1 MLKEGDRYKLTV
13 DGNEYFAKLI
23 LLPDPNVPDDPTK
36 MNWFAV
42 SEPYVRIPGW
52 GGSDGINRS
61 YSDVLGGRQREASV
75 IRELNELGME
85 KVDQE
90 LNIAAAPH
98 IGDLKL
104 NLNKD
109 FPDGNSITYTP
120 FINGEE
126 LVRLEGNNSF
136 IFKVEGLHQWFD
148 SGHLS
153 NPLSG
158 LPITQENIERF
169 TYVEDTTKGGLRRR
183 IKSLKHRSMR
193 RRSKSRKNLRKKY

>member
-1 MLKEGDRYKLTV
+1 MTV

-23 LLPDPNVPDDPTK
+23 LLPDPNLPTK

-42 SEPYVRIPGW
+42 SEPNIRIPGW
-52 GGSDGINRS
+52 GGTDDLNRCYMGS
-61 YSDVLGGRQREASV
+61 LGSREAVV

-104 NLNKD
+104 NLNND

-193 RRSKSRKNLRKKY
+193 RRSKSRKNLRKK

>member
-1 MLKEGDRYKLTV
+1 MVLKEGDRYKLTV

-23 LLPDPNVPDDPTK
+23 LLPDPNLPTK

-42 SEPYVRIPGW
+42 SEPNIRIPGW
-52 GGSDGINRS
+52 GGTDDLNRCYMGS
-61 YSDVLGGRQREASV
+61 LGSREAVV

-193 RRSKSRKNLRKKY
+193 RRSKSRKNLRKK